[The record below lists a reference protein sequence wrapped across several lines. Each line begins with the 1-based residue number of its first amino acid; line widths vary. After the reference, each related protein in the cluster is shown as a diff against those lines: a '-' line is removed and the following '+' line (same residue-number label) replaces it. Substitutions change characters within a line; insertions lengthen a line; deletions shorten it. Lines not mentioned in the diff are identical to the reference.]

1 MENRIRKTRIR
12 KTPSYRYVPYLVI
25 LICLLQIWALKT
37 YYKEREIKLPENLFT
52 AQKEF
57 PISELTLGIPYIQLE
72 SDFTENV
79 TDNEDVGNHTANQD
93 QTGDNSD
100 NYSNGALEAPDE
112 KYTMEIEGLSL
123 SEVQKKIVLR
133 SLEMLDE
140 DIEYGY
146 RTYVDTGYPTEN
158 IYISTDVIS
167 VVLRDSGYDLM
178 ELIYD
183 DMLKHK
189 DDYPMDIKERKDPVK
204 YIDFRDVF
212 FQEQFFK
219 RHALGEL
226 PAEYTPEDEN
236 NNFLWQPGDI
246 LYFQFD
252 EENPYKDLGGFV
264 SPHSSE
270 DGIPLVIMISKEFGK
285 VKEVDVL
292 LEYKVIGH
300 YRYPPPE
307 LEE

>member
-12 KTPSYRYVPYLVI
+12 KTPSYRYIPYLVI
-25 LICLLQIWALKT
+25 LICLLQIWTLKT

-52 AQKEF
+52 TQKEF
-57 PISELTLGIPYIQLE
+57 PISELTLDIPYIQLE
-72 SDFTENV
+72 SDSTENV
-79 TDNEDVGNHTANQD
+79 TDNEGAGDHTENQN
-93 QTGDNSD
+93 QAGENSD
-100 NYSNGALEAPDE
+100 NYSNGTLEAPDE
-112 KYTMEIEGLSL
+112 KYTMEIEGLNL

-178 ELIYD
+178 ELIYE

-189 DDYPMDIKERKDPVK
+189 DDYPMDIKGRKDPVK

-226 PAEYTPEDEN
+226 PTEYTPGDEN

-252 EENPYKDLGGFV
+252 EENPYKDLGGLV
-264 SPHSSE
+264 SPRSSE
-270 DGIPLVIMISKEFGK
+270 NGIPLVIMISKEFGK

-292 LEYKVIGH
+292 LEYKIIGH
-300 YRYPPPE
+300 YRYPLPE

>member
-12 KTPSYRYVPYLVI
+12 KVPSYRYILYLVI
-25 LICLLQIWALKT
+25 LICLLQIWTLKT

-57 PISELTLGIPYIQLE
+57 PISELILDIPYIQLE
-72 SDFTENV
+72 SDSTENV
-79 TDNEDVGNHTANQD
+79 TDNEDAGDHTANQD
-93 QTGDNSD
+93 QTGNNS
-100 NYSNGALEAPDE
+100 NNHSSETLEAPDE
-112 KYTMEIEGLSL
+112 KYTMEIEGLNL

-140 DIEYGY
+140 DIEYDY

-178 ELIYD
+178 ELIYE
-183 DMLKHK
+183 DMLRHK
-189 DDYPMDIKERKDPVK
+189 DDYPMDIKERRDPVK

-226 PAEYTPEDEN
+226 PAEYTPGDEN
-236 NNFLWQPGDI
+236 NKFLWQPGDI

-252 EENPYKDLGGFV
+252 EENPYKDLGGLV

-292 LEYKVIGH
+292 LEYKIIGH

-307 LEE
+307 VEE